1 MAKVKVEK
9 ILIISF
15 IGLIITLFVGL
26 GGNIVLKA
34 GLPTSDSK
42 TEVNFENRLQS
53 LEDDLL
59 AGTITK
65 YEYDSLVDELRLQ
78 IKRSD
83 ALKDE
88 NQNPDKIPDWVTK
101 LGISE
106 PEGMKFDEVLSH
118 YTFLNDPSERFNSV
132 SLVYTGDYDKAVGQA
147 IKLASKAKLT
157 PGRNF
162 RAKGGPVAELKVH
175 SNSQISFVNYSLEDM
190 DQHFLISVQV
200 EPSGSLTIM
209 VTDKNQLDK
218 CLLAYEPL
226 NNRINSAAKRKKQ

>member
-53 LEDDLL
+53 LEDNLL

-65 YEYDSLVDELRLQ
+65 YEYDSLVDELRLL

-88 NQNPDKIPDWVTK
+88 NNNPDKIPDWVTK
-101 LGISE
+101 LGLSE

-132 SLVYTGDYDKAVGQA
+132 SLVYSGDYDKAVIQA
-147 IKLASKAKLT
+147 IKLASKAKLI

-162 RAKGGPVAELKVH
+162 RAKGSPVANIQDH
-175 SNSQISFVNYSLEDM
+175 INPQISFVNYSLEDM
-190 DQHFLISVQV
+190 NQNFLISVQV

-209 VTDKNQLDK
+209 VTDKKQLDK

-226 NNRINSAAKRKKQ
+226 NNRLSIAAKRKKQ

>member
-15 IGLIITLFVGL
+15 IGFIITLFVGL

-42 TEVNFENRLQS
+42 TEVNFEKRLNS

-59 AGTITK
+59 VGTISRP
-65 YEYDSLVDELRLQ
+65 EYDSLVDELRLQ

-88 NQNPDKIPDWVTK
+88 NNNPDKIPDWVTK

-106 PEGMKFDEVLSH
+106 PEGMTFDGL
-118 YTFLNDPSERFNSV
+118 
-132 SLVYTGDYDKAVGQA
+132 
-147 IKLASKAKLT
+147 
-157 PGRNF
+157 RN
-162 RAKGGPVAELKVH
+162 
-175 SNSQISFVNYSLEDM
+175 
-190 DQHFLISVQV
+190 
-200 EPSGSLTIM
+200 
-209 VTDKNQLDK
+209 
-218 CLLAYEPL
+218 
-226 NNRINSAAKRKKQ
+226 